1 MKIHLIPHTEF
12 DAFED
17 LGGSFD
23 RMKLPPA
30 RPTSTD
36 YGAYLHRM
44 PPIQPQRGYESKC
57 GANISN
63 FMVSSQVSLT
73 HGGDSNCCY
82 YPTGLE
88 ETRRTVVKPV
98 KPHVSRF
105 LCSISI
111 TDPTGIETH
120 RDDFH
125 VNNITQ

>member
-1 MKIHLIPHTEF
+1 MELTCTACLLYNPKEVMNQSVVQII
-12 DAFED
+12 
-17 LGGSFD
+17 
-23 RMKLPPA
+23 
-30 RPTSTD
+30 
-36 YGAYLHRM
+36 
-44 PPIQPQRGYESKC
+44 
-57 GANISN
+57 ISD

-111 TDPTGIETH
+111 TDPTGIETR